1 MMKSIISY
9 LIIVVFFTLNVQAD
23 VSNKISSNVSEYFSN
38 LIPGEGTTEVSIDLR
53 ENNSADFSI
62 LAVRELEKSSK
73 GNFFTQLSLFSTE
86 QNNDERIVGNL
97 GFGKRNLSD
106 DKLMLTGSNI
116 FLDYDSHGNMR
127 ASLGVEARNAV
138 LEFYGNYYMGL
149 DDGRDE
155 KVLDGYDLRLESQI
169 PYMHWADI
177 FYNTYKW
184 KGVDREDVEGAKLGS
199 EIQMTPSI
207 NLEVAYDDK
216 RKKGIEDE
224 WYARIMF
231 VHPPKEGPTAQDGI
245 AKTAWKEE
253 KDMTGELLTKVK
265 RNNKIMI
272 EFKGSATISR
282 TD

>member
-1 MMKSIISY
+1 MKPIFSFLILFY
-9 LIIVVFFTLNVQAD
+9 LLTLKVSAD
-23 VSNKISSNVSEYFSN
+23 VSDKISAKVNDYFSN
-38 LIPGEGTTEVSIDLR
+38 LLPGKGTTEFSIDLR
-53 ENNSADFSI
+53 ENNSPDFSI
-62 LAVRELEKSSK
+62 LAVRELEKSKS
-73 GNFFTQLSLFSTE
+73 GNFFTQFSLFSTE

-97 GFGKRNLSD
+97 GFGKRNLSKN
-106 DKLMLTGSNI
+106 KLTLTGTNL

-127 ASLGVEARNAV
+127 TSLGLEARNAV
-138 LEFYGNYYMGL
+138 LEFYGNYYKGL
-149 DDGRDE
+149 DEGDDE
-155 KVLDGYDLRLESQI
+155 KVLDGYDLRFESQV
-169 PYMHWADI
+169 PYLHWADI

-184 KGVDREDVEGAKLGS
+184 KGVERQDIEGAKMGS
-199 EIQMTPSI
+199 EVQLTSNV
-207 NLEVAYDDK
+207 NLEIAYDDK
-216 RKKGIEDE
+216 KKKGIEDE

-231 VHPPKEGPTAQDGI
+231 IHPPKEGPSAKDGI

>member
-1 MMKSIISY
+1 MKPILSFLILFY
-9 LIIVVFFTLNVQAD
+9 LLTSKVSAD
-23 VSNKISSNVSEYFSN
+23 VSDKISAKVNDYFSN
-38 LIPGEGTTEVSIDLR
+38 LVPGNGITEVSIDLR
-53 ENNSADFSI
+53 ENNSPDFSI
-62 LAVRELEKSSK
+62 LAVRELEKSTS
-73 GNFFTQLSLFSTE
+73 GNFFTQFSLFSTE

-97 GFGKRNLSD
+97 GFGKRNLSK
-106 DKLMLTGSNI
+106 DKFTLTGTNL
-116 FLDYDSHGNMR
+116 FFDYDSHGNMR
-127 ASLGVEARNAV
+127 TSLGLEARNAV
-138 LEFYGNYYMGL
+138 LEFYGNYYKGL
-149 DDGRDE
+149 DEGDDE
-155 KVLDGYDLRLESQI
+155 KVLDGYDLRFESQV
-169 PYMHWADI
+169 PYLHWADI

-184 KGVDREDVEGAKLGS
+184 KGVDREDVEGAKMGS
-199 EIQMTPSI
+199 EIQLTSNV

-216 RKKGIEDE
+216 KKKGIEDE

-231 VHPPKEGPTAQDGI
+231 IHPPKEGPSAKDGI

>member
-1 MMKSIISY
+1 MKPIFIFLILFY
-9 LIIVVFFTLNVQAD
+9 LLTSKVSAD
-23 VSNKISSNVSEYFSN
+23 VSDKISAKVNDYFSN
-38 LIPGEGTTEVSIDLR
+38 LVPGKGITEVSIDLR
-53 ENNSADFSI
+53 ENNSPDFSI
-62 LAVRELEKSSK
+62 LAVRELEKSTS
-73 GNFFTQLSLFSTE
+73 GNFFTQFSLFSTE

-97 GFGKRNLSD
+97 GFGKRNLSK
-106 DKLMLTGSNI
+106 DKLTLTGTNL
-116 FLDYDSHGNMR
+116 FFDYDSHGNMR
-127 ASLGVEARNAV
+127 TSLGLEARNAV
-138 LEFYGNYYMGL
+138 LEFYGNYYKGL
-149 DDGRDE
+149 DEGDDE
-155 KVLDGYDLRLESQI
+155 KVLDGYDLRFESQV
-169 PYMHWADI
+169 PYLHWADI

-184 KGVDREDVEGAKLGS
+184 KGVDREDVEGAKMGS
-199 EIQMTPSI
+199 EIQLTSNV

-216 RKKGIEDE
+216 KKKGIEDE

-231 VHPPKEGPTAQDGI
+231 IHPPKEGPSAKDGI

>member
-1 MMKSIISY
+1 MKPILSFLILFY
-9 LIIVVFFTLNVQAD
+9 LLTSKVSAD
-23 VSNKISSNVSEYFSN
+23 VSDKISAKVNDYFSN
-38 LIPGEGTTEVSIDLR
+38 LVPGKGITEVSIDLR
-53 ENNSADFSI
+53 ENNSPDFSI
-62 LAVRELEKSSK
+62 LAVRELEKSTS
-73 GNFFTQLSLFSTE
+73 GNFFTQFSLFSTE

-97 GFGKRNLSD
+97 GFGKRNLSK
-106 DKLMLTGSNI
+106 DKLTLTGTNL
-116 FLDYDSHGNMR
+116 FFDYDSHGNMR
-127 ASLGVEARNAV
+127 TSLGLEARNAV
-138 LEFYGNYYMGL
+138 LEFYGNYYKGL
-149 DDGRDE
+149 DEGDDE
-155 KVLDGYDLRLESQI
+155 KVLDGYDLRFESQV
-169 PYMHWADI
+169 PYLHWADI

-184 KGVDREDVEGAKLGS
+184 KGVDREDVEGAKMGS
-199 EIQMTPSI
+199 EIQLTSNV

-216 RKKGIEDE
+216 KKKGIEDE

-231 VHPPKEGPTAQDGI
+231 IHPPKEGPSAKDGI